1 MRLWLVTLVAVGMW
15 HSMVQAA
22 EPVTTG
28 SLLREMTDL
37 RALAQPADFTCR
49 QFSSYDRAS
58 KTPEDHDAWFANGD
72 AGRYLRE
79 EERAGRKEYV
89 VMDADGPG
97 AIVRIWSANPRGKI
111 FFYLDGATEPTW
123 EAPLADLLGGKVAG
137 LPKPLAGERSRGWN
151 LYFLIP
157 YAKHCKVT
165 CDEVV
170 AEKHAMYYHIDY
182 RTYPVGTAVET
193 FAPKQ
198 LEQLTGTGGTARI
211 AARLTEPEGL
221 AEMLSSVAAGHWLTA
236 PLDEP
241 VTIAPGK
248 SATFKQGGG
257 PAYIVG
263 FRCKLDSGG
272 DTAALRKLV
281 LTIAFDGEQTVMCP
295 LPDFFGAG
303 PQCKPYTSL
312 PFVITA
318 DGELRCYWPMPYVES
333 AVIGVEN
340 TGAKP
345 IELALK
351 VGVLPEPS
359 AKELMRFHAAWRVSR
374 DVPTRPFIDW
384 NYLDV
389 AGRGTF
395 VGAAFSIAN
404 PVKEWWGEGDE
415 KIFVD
420 NEKFPSFLG
429 TGTED
434 YYGYAWCCNEPF
446 THAYHNQPQCDGPA
460 NYGRTAV
467 NRWHILD
474 RIPFTQHFKFDME
487 LWHWADKIK
496 VPEMSVVAYWYAPAD
511 AGAQAAKGS
520 AQPADYKLVEAPAYE
535 PPRVDGA
542 LEGEG
547 LKVVSVTAGDVR
559 PQDIG
564 PCSNEKHLW
573 WTGAK
578 PGDKLTVEFPAP
590 AAGKYRLMA
599 RFLTAADYG
608 IVQPA
613 VNGEAAGAPIDLY
626 HDGIKCS
633 EEHVLGTFELKP
645 TNTLTLEITGANEK
659 AAQAFMCGL
668 DYLKLEAA
676 Q

>member
-15 HSMVQAA
+15 HSTVQAA
-22 EPVTTG
+22 EPVTTE
-28 SLLREMTDL
+28 SLLLQMFDL
-37 RALAQPADFTCR
+37 RQLAHPADFTCR
-49 QFSSYDRAS
+49 QFSSYDQAS

-79 EERAGRKEYV
+79 EERAGHKEYV

-111 FFYLDGATEPTW
+111 FFYLDGAAEPTW

-151 LYFLIP
+151 LYFPIP

-182 RTYPVGTAVET
+182 RTYPAGTTVET
-193 FAPKQ
+193 FAPAQ
-198 LEQLTGTGGTARI
+198 LKALRGQVEEVAKALGQPAKWLGELVGAAPQTVAPRQTVQFAKEQGPGAITGIRCVVG
-211 AARLTEPEGL
+211 EGCTP
-221 AEMLSSVAAGHWLTA
+221 EML
-236 PLDEP
+236 
-241 VTIAPGK
+241 
-248 SATFKQGGG
+248 
-257 PAYIVG
+257 
-263 FRCKLDSGG
+263 R
-272 DTAALRKLV
+272 RMV
-281 LTIAFDGEQTVMCP
+281 LTIAFDDEETVMCP
-295 LPDFFGAG
+295 LGDFFGAG
-303 PQCKPYTSL
+303 PQHKAYASL
-312 PFVITA
+312 PLGITK
-318 DGELRCYWPMPYVES
+318 DGELWSHWYMPYAQA
-333 AVIGVEN
+333 AVVTVQN
-340 TGAKP
+340 TGEKP
-345 IELALK
+345 VAVALK
-351 VGVLPEPS
+351 VATEPQ
-359 AKELMRFHAAWRVSR
+359 ADAAQLMRFHAAWRVSR

-389 AGRGTF
+389 SGRGTF

-420 NEKFPSFLG
+420 DEKFPSFFG

-474 RIPFTQHFKFDME
+474 RIPFTEHFKFDME

-496 VPEMSVVAYWYAPAD
+496 VPEMSVVAYWYAPTD
-511 AGAQAAKGS
+511 AGAQAKGT
-520 AQPADYKLVEAPAYE
+520 AQLADYKLVEAPAYQ

-542 LEGEG
+542 LEGEE
-547 LKVVSVTAGDVR
+547 LKVVSATAGDVR

-590 AAGKYRLMA
+590 AAGKYRVIA

-626 HDGIKCS
+626 HDGIKAS
-633 EEHVLGTFELKP
+633 EEQVLGTFELKP
-645 TNTLTLEITGANEK
+645 TNRLTLEITGANEK
-659 AAQAFMCGL
+659 AQQAFMCGL
-668 DYLKLEAA
+668 DYLKLEAV